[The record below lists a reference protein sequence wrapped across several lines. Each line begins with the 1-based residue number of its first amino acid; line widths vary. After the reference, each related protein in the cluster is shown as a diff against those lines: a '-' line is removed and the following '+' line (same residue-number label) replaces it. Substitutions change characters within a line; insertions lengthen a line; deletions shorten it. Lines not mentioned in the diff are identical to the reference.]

1 MEFSFIELPKF
12 NKSEQQCD
20 NLADKWIYF
29 MKNAEDLKIIPE
41 NIKSEEIK
49 TAYSISE
56 QFGWSE

>member
-1 MEFSFIELPKF
+1 
-12 NKSEQQCD
+12 
-20 NLADKWIYF
+20 